1 MTRRRSIAGVALL
14 SAAALAVPSS
24 AFADAPEFTLDGQA
38 AQDSAVTSAAICA
51 ATPDGE
57 GTTACFSTEATYLRS
72 QAATVRAG
80 GTPAGWAAVPTDTD
94 REALAAAYDAE
105 AASAGGI
112 GLAVASDCG
121 YADTRIWT
129 GANKGGTA
137 GAQGATGSGVWLN
150 YSSTY
155 NNKVSSYNTTNRSWA
170 TRWHDLPD
178 GGGAYYGPVS
188 RCEYESNLA
197 GRTMGDGGSAN
208 DRFSSFA
215 GW

>member
-1 MTRRRSIAGVALL
+1 MTRRRSIAGTALL
-14 SAAALAVPSS
+14 SAVALAVPAS
-24 AFADAPEFTLDGQA
+24 ALADAPEFTFDGQA
-38 AQDSAVTSAAICA
+38 AQGSVVTSSAICA
-51 ATPDGE
+51 ATPDAQ
-57 GTTACFSTEATYLRS
+57 GTTACFSTEATYLHS

-80 GTPAGWAAVPTDTD
+80 GTPAGWAAVPAGTD
-94 REALAAAYDAE
+94 REALASAYDAE
-105 AASAGGI
+105 AASTGSV
-112 GLAVASDCG
+112 GLAVASDCR
-121 YADTRIWT
+121 YVDTRIWT

-137 GAQGATGSGVWLN
+137 GTQGMTGPGIWLN

-155 NNKVSSYNTTNRSWA
+155 NNKVSSYNTTNDVWD
-170 TRWHDLPD
+170 TRWHDLAN